1 MPDQTEKQTFSDDE
15 ALDFHR
21 IPTPGK
27 ISMAPTKP
35 MATQRDLSLAYSPG
49 VAVPVL
55 AIAADADKAYDY
67 TSKGNLVAVISNGT
81 AILGLGNLGHMASKP
96 VMEGKSVL
104 FKRFADVDSFDIEV
118 KTTDPDEFITVV
130 KNIGDTWGGINL
142 EDIKS
147 PECFVIESELQ
158 DLLDIPV
165 FHDDQHGTAI
175 ISTAG
180 LINAVH
186 IAGKKLDEIKVVL
199 AGAGA
204 AGLSSI
210 ALMKAAGVKAENTV
224 ICDRDGVVYK
234 GRDHGMDQWKAAHA
248 TDTPLRTLAEA
259 MVGADVVLGLSAKGA
274 ITKEMV
280 ASMAP
285 NPIIFAMAN
294 PDPEI
299 TPEDVKSVRSDA
311 IIATGRSDY
320 VNQVNNVLAFPYL
333 FRGALDVRA
342 RLINLVM
349 KIACAHALAALAR
362 EDVPDEV
369 AAAYRGRKLKFG
381 PDYIIPTPFDP
392 RLIWYIPPFVAQA
405 AMDTGV
411 ARVQIEDMDAYR
423 HALRSRV
430 DPSAALMQKI
440 SSAVRG
446 GPNKRVVFAEGEEPA
461 VIRAAWGFK
470 QADLGTPILVGRED
484 LIRQNAAEAGLNF
497 DELGIEI
504 TNARVSDHNV
514 EDTDWLYEKLQRR
527 GYLRRDVQRMIN
539 HHQRHLLARL
549 HAGIDLAQCQR
560 VGVLFHR
567 GHAVLIDDDIR
578 DGVEGILG
586 EDAHRH
592 GLHLFQ
598 HRQRV
603 EAAYVLLGIQRLA
616 AGGEGHPDQL
626 ARLRQHL
633 LHLLALGLQVF
644 EAPHFHRVQ
653 RAEVHADPAGGFEHH
668 HGAGQGLSALLL
680 GHEQRHQIRQIL
692 FAVEAELAGLRL
704 DLARLQPA
712 GEGETLDQGCERHPA
727 HLFRRQRQG
736 SEGGLVGLG
745 HPSLAVEGEDQVRQR
760 LEQGLNLVV
769 LALGGHVGDG
779 LDVID
784 AGNAADLRHQML
796 EIAKL
801 QLGEIEIDDA

>member
-1 MPDQTEKQTFSDDE
+1 MPDLTDKQTFSDDDARE
-15 ALDFHR
+15 FHAL
-21 IPTPGK
+21 PTPGK

-55 AIAADADKAYDY
+55 DIAADPDKAYDY

-104 FKRFADVDSFDIEV
+104 FKRFADVDSFDVEV
-118 KTTDPDEFITVV
+118 KTTDPDEFVTVV

-147 PECFVIESELQ
+147 PECFEIEAQLQ

-180 LINAVH
+180 LINACHVV
-186 IAGKKLDEIKVVL
+186 GKRLDEVKVVL
-199 AGAGA
+199 SGAGA

-210 ALMKAAGVKAENTV
+210 ALMKAAGVKAENTI
-224 ICDRDGVVYK
+224 ICDRQGTIYP
-234 GRDHGMDQWKAAHA
+234 GRDNVSQWQAAHA
-248 TDTPLRTLAEA
+248 TNTPARTLAEA

-299 TPEDVKSVRSDA
+299 TPEDVMSVRSDA

-342 RLINLVM
+342 RQINHEM

-381 PDYIIPTPFDP
+381 PEYIIPTPFDP

-405 AMDTGV
+405 AVSSGV
-411 ARVQIEDMDAYR
+411 ARKPIEDMEAYR
-423 HALRSRV
+423 ISLRQRV

-440 SSAVRG
+440 SSAVRS
-446 GPNKRVVFAEGEEPA
+446 GPQKRVVFAEGEEA
-461 VIRAAWGFK
+461 SVIRAAWAFK
-470 QADLGTPILVGRED
+470 QAELGTPILVGRED
-484 LIRQNAAEAGLNF
+484 LIRQNAIEAGMVF
-497 DELGIEI
+497 DDLGIEVV
-504 TNARVSDHNV
+504 NARNSGRNA
-514 EDTDWLYEKLQRR
+514 EYTDWLYERLNRR

-539 HHQRHLLARL
+539 QDRNYFAATMVARGDADAMVTGVTRNFNMALKEVRRVLDVKDRMIGLSILLAKGRTL
-549 HAGIDLAQCQR
+549 FVADTSIHELPDASELAEIAIKAAATVKKMGRTPR
-560 VGVLFHR
+560 VAFLSYSTFGDPPGDR
-567 GHAVLIDDDIR
+567 GEKVREAIR
-578 DGVEGILG
+578 ILDGMDVDFEYEG
-586 EDAHRH
+586 EMPP
-592 GLHLFQ
+592 
-598 HRQRV
+598 
-603 EAAYVLLGIQRLA
+603 E
-616 AGGEGHPDQL
+616 
-626 ARLRQHL
+626 
-633 LHLLALGLQVF
+633 LALNP
-644 EAPHFHRVQ
+644 EARANYPFMRLTGDANILVMPAIHSAAISTRLVQ
-653 RAEVHADPAGGFEHH
+653 SL
-668 HGAGQGLSALLL
+668 GAATVIGPL
-680 GHEQRHQIRQIL
+680 
-692 FAVEAELAGLRL
+692 
-704 DLARLQPA
+704 
-712 GEGETLDQGCERHPA
+712 
-727 HLFRRQRQG
+727 
-736 SEGGLVGLG
+736 LVGLEKSVQIVPLG
-745 HPSLAVEGEDQVRQR
+745 ASVSEIMTAATFAAYGEG
-760 LEQGLNLVV
+760 
-769 LALGGHVGDG
+769 
-779 LDVID
+779 
-784 AGNAADLRHQML
+784 AGK
-796 EIAKL
+796 E
-801 QLGEIEIDDA
+801 G